1 MTIPFNVMI
10 MMTYFKSLPKELN
23 EAAEIDGL
31 GEFGTFL
38 RIVLPLSKPIIA
50 TMVLFFMVGQ
60 WNNWFGP
67 LIYFRDNDKYPVI
80 LLLRNMLFNAQQIAT
95 NSNMAEEL
103 LKNQESTGEAIKYST
118 IVLTLAPFM
127 CIYPF
132 MQKYFAQG
140 MMVGSVK
147 G

>member
-1 MTIPFNVMI
+1 
-10 MMTYFKSLPKELN
+10 
-23 EAAEIDGL
+23 
-31 GEFGTFL
+31 
-38 RIVLPLSKPIIA
+38 
-50 TMVLFFMVGQ
+50 MVGQ